1 MSILDRLATAFRK
14 PDDEPPLSLATQ
26 PTADDVRNGYRFILG
41 RNPESDDVVRSHRGQ
56 ASVADLRHGLLS
68 SREFRDQGFMPPP
81 KAYLAHSPAED
92 VQTAAD
98 EDELRA
104 MVAKT
109 GEYWASVGRTAPHW
123 SVLTEEKY
131 APESLSENE
140 DAFFD
145 SGAADRDL
153 LLCLLRRIGRA
164 PADFRR
170 CVEYGCGVGRDT
182 LPLAATF
189 REVVGLDI
197 SQPHLDVAQQK
208 IASANL
214 ANVRLMHVT
223 PDDLMPASDYD
234 LWFSRLVL
242 QHNPPPVT
250 LAILDK
256 AFSQLASGGVAI
268 IHLPTYCDGYSF
280 NVANYLA
287 SPIGQNM
294 EMHATPQ
301 RVILDLAFSRN
312 CRLREIHEEPGHR
325 IYITNLFVFQ
335 KT

>member
-1 MSILDRLATAFRK
+1 
-14 PDDEPPLSLATQ
+14 
-26 PTADDVRNGYRFILG
+26 
-41 RNPESDDVVRSHRGQ
+41 
-56 ASVADLRHGLLS
+56 
-68 SREFRDQGFMPPP
+68 
-81 KAYLAHSPAED
+81 
-92 VQTAAD
+92 
-98 EDELRA
+98 

-140 DAFFD
+140 ERVSSN
-145 SGAADRDL
+145 SGAGRTRDL

-170 CVEYGCGVGRDT
+170 WRSST
-182 LPLAATF
+182 AAASEGHPAAGSDVRRGF
-189 REVVGLDI
+189 GLDI
-197 SQPHLDVAQQK
+197 S
-208 IASANL
+208 NL
-214 ANVRLMHVT
+214 TSTWRNRKSRPQISRTSGSWHVT

-301 RVILDLAFSRN
+301 RVIF
-312 CRLREIHEEPGHR
+312 RLGVQPQLPAPGDP
-325 IYITNLFVFQ
+325 
-335 KT
+335 